1 MLQILS
7 TDICTKELVPLV
19 PFLAPLF
26 DKMTN
31 RVISQ
36 RFSAEE
42 ALQFLEWAVSG
53 ISDADLHTAI
63 AITRDSWYMGFAGT
77 YWNLLSPQF
86 RATWGPYISPPPSYG
101 EKLAGYIQWSDIGW
115 NVLRFTRRILR
126 I

>member
-7 TDICTKELVPLV
+7 TDICTKELVPLA

-63 AITRDSWYMGFAGT
+63 AITNDSWDMGFAGT

-86 RATWGPYISPPPSYG
+86 HATWGPYISPPPSSG
-101 EKLAGYIQWSDIGW
+101 DKLAGYIQTSDIGW
-115 NVLRFTRRILR
+115 SALRFTRQILG